1 MTHRRDQSNDR
12 AVVCLRL
19 GCGCRQTGRVNNPPG
34 NKKSSSWNS
43 PV

>member
-19 GCGCRQTGRVNNPPG
+19 GRGCRRTGRANHRSK
-34 NKKSSSWNS
+34 NKSLLS
-43 PV
+43 PVC